1 MKPINCLVLD
11 DEQPAVNI
19 LKRFIGKTPFLNLV
33 GDTTDAFAA
42 LDILR
47 SQSIDLLFIDIQ
59 MPDITGIE
67 LLKSLDVRPK
77 VIFTT
82 AYDEYAMEG
91 YELNVVDYLLKP
103 IRFERFMKAANKAR
117 TLHHLTQ
124 PVAPKPI
131 YLFVKS
137 DYQTVKIDLADILY
151 IEGLKDYVKIYTTQ
165 EMVMT
170 RLNLKGIAAKLP
182 EDQFLRVHRSF
193 IAAIAKITAFQKS
206 QISIKD
212 KVIPIGETY
221 RVKLLQLLG

>member
-1 MKPINCLVLD
+1 MQSINCLVLD

-19 LKRFIGKTPFLNLV
+19 LKRFIEKTPFLNLM

-47 SQSIDLLFIDIQ
+47 SQPIDLLFIDIQ

-67 LLKSLDVRPK
+67 LLKSLETRPK

-91 YELNVVDYLLKP
+91 YELDVVDYLLKP
-103 IRFERFMKAANKAR
+103 IRFERFMKAANKAL
-117 TLHHLTQ
+117 TLYNFTQ
-124 PVAPKPI
+124 PVAPKSTH
-131 YLFVKS
+131 LFVKS

-165 EMVMT
+165 KMIMT
-170 RLNLKGIAAKLP
+170 RLNLKGIEAKLP
-182 EDQFLRVHRSF
+182 DGQFLRVHRSF
-193 IAAIAKITAFQKS
+193 IAAISKITAFQKS

-221 RVKLLQLLG
+221 REKLLQHLN